1 MNENEN
7 LKEEIQRLQGE
18 IENLKIEEEEK
29 EEERILRALR
39 WLNIGEAKAK
49 AYVYLVKKGRATAE
63 QVARGADL
71 YPTTAREVL
80 TKMAE
85 SGIVKREKLDTNG
98 AGRKPFL
105 YTAISPDTNGAG
117 RKPFLYTA
125 ISPSELIKKR
135 ANEIEQILSELLR
148 LEFLRKNG
156 EIKFKTPLLPIR
168 IEIKSTRKEP
178 GDSGNKL

>member
-1 MNENEN
+1 MSENEN

-18 IENLKIEEEEK
+18 IENLKIEEEER

-105 YTAISPDTNGAG
+105 YTAISP
-117 RKPFLYTA
+117 
-125 ISPSELIKKR
+125 SELIKKR

-178 GDSGNKL
+178 GDSGNKS